1 MTARKTATARRA
13 PAKKAAPATVE
24 ERTANFDE
32 FRRRANGFTF
42 TTQVATSRP
51 PYVLGP
57 EQGFTPPVVVAF
69 PEKLT
74 GQVQLDQ
81 CIRREDYFGALSV
94 LLGGQL
100 MRVVGEFDKY
110 EDGMALLTGLVLAI
124 IDHFTGPGASDV
136 PGGIAA
142 S

>member
-1 MTARKTATARRA
+1 MTATRKT
-13 PAKKAAPATVE
+13 PVKKAAPRTVE
-24 ERTANFDE
+24 QKVANFDE
-32 FRRRANGFTF
+32 FRRRASGFTF
-42 TTQVATSRP
+42 TTETASARP

-57 EQGFTPPVVVAF
+57 DKGFDPPVVVAF

-81 CIRREDYFGALSV
+81 AIRREDYFGALGV

-100 MRVVGEFDKY
+100 MRVVGAFDRY
-110 EDGMALLTGLVLAI
+110 DDGMALLTGLVLSI

-136 PGGIAA
+136 PGGSAA